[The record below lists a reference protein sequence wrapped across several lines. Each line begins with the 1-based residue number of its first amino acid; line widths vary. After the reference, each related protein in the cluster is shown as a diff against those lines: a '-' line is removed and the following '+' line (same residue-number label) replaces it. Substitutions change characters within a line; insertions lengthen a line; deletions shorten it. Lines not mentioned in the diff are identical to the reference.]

1 MVETL
6 ELQFSR
12 HTRTKSLFYTYEIF
26 AHKLEKS
33 NPSPMR
39 LQGFENEQQPFVLLV
54 VVINVVAVVMTGALV
69 TGG

>member
-12 HTRTKSLFYTYEIF
+12 YTRTKLMFNTHQIF

-33 NPSPMR
+33 SASPMR
-39 LQGFENEQQPFVLLV
+39 LQGLENEQQPFVLLV